1 MVRPTNYKN
10 QVRVSSYN
18 LPMAHE
24 RHFYMVRPT
33 NYKNQVRVS
42 SYNLPMAHEQVLAHN
57 YKIKE
62 E

>member
-1 MVRPTNYKN
+1 
-10 QVRVSSYN
+10 
-18 LPMAHE
+18 
-24 RHFYMVRPT
+24 MVRPT